1 MVEGLSAIVPVTSSS
16 ISPDPTLISP
26 RFNRLRVRL
35 RLSRSPALRLSTGED
50 REEAHSRFG
59 PDPSTMLRVMVRYSN
74 HEVLE
79 GKTFPPDGLR
89 ITAKKGLIIFVG
101 LGLIHQAAT
110 GDVDGFAGRMR
121 GITRCQKKGRFSYLV
136 VRCVFP
142 QWGLSQDTFL

>member
-35 RLSRSPALRLSTGED
+35 WFDRFDWLRVRLRLTRSPALRLSKERAHHPDRSTQRLSTGED

-89 ITAKKGLIIFVG
+89 IAAKKGLIIFVG
-101 LGLIHQAAT
+101 LGLIH
-110 GDVDGFAGRMR
+110 
-121 GITRCQKKGRFSYLV
+121 
-136 VRCVFP
+136 
-142 QWGLSQDTFL
+142 